1 MPILLIKLTH
11 FIILNLNT
19 NYSFNV
25 KKKRPEEEYEKVSDY
40 FKGDVLNHY
49 ATSKNMIRI
58 QQKITDRTLELLN
71 LKSRSVLILDAGCGP
86 GFAGIYLK
94 KMGYNIV
101 ALDLIAEFLYFYEIN
116 DINPINSDMCF
127 SPFKPNIFDA
137 IISISAL
144 QWIYRDINNK
154 VMHFMLVNLFK
165 SFFRI
170 LKPNCKVVI
179 QFYPKNKEI
188 MERIGKIVVEQ
199 TDFKGQFIIDNPTN
213 HKKRRI
219 FLLLNKEP

>member
-1 MPILLIKLTH
+1 M
-11 FIILNLNT
+11 NT

-40 FKGDVLNHY
+40 FRGDVLNHY
-49 ATSKNMIRI
+49 ATSKNMMRI
-58 QQKITDRTLELLN
+58 QQKITNRALELLN
-71 LKSRSVLILDAGCGP
+71 FKNRGILILDAGCGP

-94 KMGYNIV
+94 EMGFRIV

-116 DINPINSDMCF
+116 EINPINSDMCF
-127 SPFKPNIFDA
+127 PPFKSNIFDA

-154 VMHFMLVNLFK
+154 MMHFMLVNLFK

-170 LKPNCKVVI
+170 LKSNSKVVM

-188 MERIGKIVVEQ
+188 MERIGKIVSEH
-199 TDFKGQFIIDNPTN
+199 TDFKGQFIIDNPN
-213 HKKRRI
+213 SHKKRRI
-219 FLLLNKEP
+219 FLLLNKKS